1 MARDR
6 ASACR
11 QGRALRRAVV
21 LPLRVEEP
29 AAASVTRNRKAR

>member
-6 ASACR
+6 DSTR
-11 QGRALRRAVV
+11 SQGRVPRRASV
-21 LPLRVEEP
+21 LPLRAEEP